1 MARQVTLEVLVGTL
15 DEGDKVRSLGL
26 GCASDS
32 MARGTFPRRR
42 ASDTGVRGRE
52 RAKGRSCC
60 EERPIRLL
68 HRPCC
73 GRRGDLRTTI
83 GGSTEGAAER
93 GGNNI
98 SVRGSVD
105 ASVHPRALTDP
116 PGPLRQEPSV
126 DASNTRP
133 PNNHIIPP
141 HHVSALLSTSI
152 YSTAHHHTPPRN
164 PQMKWAA
171 DAVSITT
178 VRRLRERD
186 VTTAK
191 EAATPASPDTEANR
205 RREVPPVPVPD
216 SAIFALFRALNR
228 QILSNLPPI
237 AVQTD
242 SFPGSH
248 PSLSPLTRT

>member
-1 MARQVTLEVLVGTL
+1 VARQVTLEVLVGTL

-133 PNNHIIPP
+133 PNNH
-141 HHVSALLSTSI
+141 
-152 YSTAHHHTPPRN
+152 STAPCISSPVYLNLLNRSPSYPSAKPADEVGGGCSVDHHGA
-164 PQMKWAA
+164 QAQ
-171 DAVSITT
+171 
-178 VRRLRERD
+178 RERRHHGERGGYAR
-186 VTTAK
+186 VAGH
-191 EAATPASPDTEANR
+191 R
-205 RREVPPVPVPD
+205 G
-216 SAIFALFRALNR
+216 
-228 QILSNLPPI
+228 Q
-237 AVQTD
+237 
-242 SFPGSH
+242 
-248 PSLSPLTRT
+248 